1 MPSTHRMKSCGRRKR
16 LRYFEST
23 VDLIARKI
31 ITSNEE
37 FNHNQVHTL
46 LLSLK
51 SRKSL
56 CHSKLRCEP
65 DGIRLKRTSKL
76 SAPPPRKFYSYKD
89 IERYYVFDNDPTILI
104 LGCVDHEQNT
114 RYYDFFKLPES
125 HYKDI
130 TTLINKA
137 RSHSDY
143 ILNEDDTTLPTPGV
157 YSSHSSLNISSEQ
170 LQKDDQLLDGNI
182 NLTQNKSNIN
192 HIDLTCNNQDDDT
205 NNNNTNNTNP
215 KLEINDMEQNTNNSL
230 DEDVPDKDDVV
241 IHDHYVNH
249 DNFKEVQSE
258 YSSYQPSIN
267 VVETMNCLNASPT
280 VTSSLSSPTKSLVTN
295 SLQPKLM
302 HSNENDNDDDDKEE
316 KNSLKLKFNE
326 LKVKDKTFAKLTEN
340 INVNDLSAMDFRYV
354 TTHPEHGNYIVD
366 NGDVYIFIAHYKQPE
381 NIKNLRNYN
390 DDYYIHDDGNDNHND
405 DDDDN
410 YNNEPQFLAK
420 LHKKNYNT
428 ADKSFSL
435 RYV

>member
-1 MPSTHRMKSCGRRKR
+1 MPSTNKIKSCGRRKR

-76 SAPPPRKFYSYKD
+76 NAPPPRKFYSYKD

-104 LGCVDHEQNT
+104 LGCIDHEQNS

-157 YSSHSSLNISSEQ
+157 YSSHSSLNISTEH
-170 LQKDDQLLDGNI
+170 LQQNNLSIEENI
-182 NLTQNKSNIN
+182 NLTQNEPPIDNTELTSSNNDIITN
-192 HIDLTCNNQDDDT
+192 DT
-205 NNNNTNNTNP
+205 IP
-215 KLEINDMEQNTNNSL
+215 KLQIDDIQQNTDNSL
-230 DEDVPDKDDVV
+230 REDKDDKDDVV
-241 IHDHYVNH
+241 IHNHYVNH
-249 DNFKEVQSE
+249 DDFKEDKLTTCECSP
-258 YSSYQPSIN
+258 YQPSIEVAGTVN
-267 VVETMNCLNASPT
+267 YLNASP
-280 VTSSLSSPTKSLVTN
+280 SLSSSRKSSVTN

-302 HSNENDNDDDDKEE
+302 HNNENNNHDDDDDDKEE
-316 KNSLKLKFNE
+316 KNSLKLKFYK
-326 LKVKDKTFAKLTEN
+326 LKEKDKTFAKLTEN

-354 TTHPEHGNYIVD
+354 KTHPEHGNYIVD
-366 NGDVYIFIAHYKQPE
+366 NSDVYIFIAHYKQPE
-381 NIKNLRNYN
+381 NIKNFKNYN
-390 DDYYIHDDGNDNHND
+390 NNYYIHNDDGDNGDGD
-405 DDDDN
+405 DGDD
-410 YNNEPQFLAK
+410 YNIEHETLDK